1 MHNYY
6 IHIDGLVQGVGF
18 RPHVYSIAKKMGLNG
33 WVNNNSDGVHIE
45 INATLETT
53 ELFLEKI
60 INSKPTNAIITHSFI
75 KEGEMTTYHSFEI
88 ISSDDNNNPSILI
101 PPDYAICN
109 NCKNEIDE
117 VENKRGDYSFTT
129 CLNCGPKYSI
139 MEYLPYDRINT
150 TMKKINM
157 CDDCYNEYNNPA
169 NQRHYNQTNSCPKC
183 SIPMHLFNSSNTCLD
198 HNNDTIINTV
208 VNALQL
214 GKIVAVKNTGG
225 YLLLCDA
232 TNAEAIRN
240 LRSKKRRP
248 SKPLALLFNSIAS
261 ASQFVLI
268 RPQELEALNSI
279 IAPIVL
285 CKLKTSPDT
294 TIAPLLIAPQLDKWG
309 VMLPSTPLL
318 YIIAKKVA
326 RPLVATSG
334 NISGAPIIYRDA
346 DALENLFEVA
356 DLVVSYDREILAPQ
370 DDSVVQYTEEG
381 QKIILRRSRGLAP
394 NYFPHPIKNLKE
406 TILATGGEIKSAFA
420 YTHKAHLYI
429 SQFLGDQTLLE
440 SQDAYAQTFRHFQ
453 KLFKSL
459 PEIVLIDTHPNY
471 FVSASGKDIAQKLKI
486 PCLEIQHHKAHF
498 ASVLVENDLMKTSE
512 KVLGFIWDGTG
523 YGEDEQIWGSE
534 IFIYNEHTFTRIAHL
549 DYFPL
554 LMGDK
559 MSKEPRLSALSILHQ
574 LDEDTMVKKYFST
587 QEWIYYQNVLS
598 QPNKLSTSS
607 MGRFL
612 DALLCIMGID
622 SKVSYEGEGIMKLET
637 IARNSY
643 PHMAYYSLK
652 LIEEK
657 ILWNSFFEEFLHD
670 IKMNK
675 EAGFIARKIIN
686 SLVELIVMMSDKFKI
701 NKLAFSGGVFQ
712 NALLVDLLIQNT
724 KKTKTVYFQKEVSPN
739 DEGVA
744 LGQIAY
750 YLNEM
755 QHFQHDDKNE
765 IGEEIEDN
773 KLITI

>member
-1 MHNYY
+1 
-6 IHIDGLVQGVGF
+6 
-18 RPHVYSIAKKMGLNG
+18 
-33 WVNNNSDGVHIE
+33 
-45 INATLETT
+45 
-53 ELFLEKI
+53 
-60 INSKPTNAIITHSFI
+60 
-75 KEGEMTTYHSFEI
+75 
-88 ISSDDNNNPSILI
+88 
-101 PPDYAICN
+101 
-109 NCKNEIDE
+109 
-117 VENKRGDYSFTT
+117 
-129 CLNCGPKYSI
+129 
-139 MEYLPYDRINT
+139 
-150 TMKKINM
+150 
-157 CDDCYNEYNNPA
+157 
-169 NQRHYNQTNSCPKC
+169 
-183 SIPMHLFNSSNTCLD
+183 
-198 HNNDTIINTV
+198 
-208 VNALQL
+208 
-214 GKIVAVKNTGG
+214 
-225 YLLLCDA
+225 
-232 TNAEAIRN
+232 
-240 LRSKKRRP
+240 
-248 SKPLALLFNSIAS
+248 
-261 ASQFVLI
+261 
-268 RPQELEALNSI
+268 
-279 IAPIVL
+279 
-285 CKLKTSPDT
+285 
-294 TIAPLLIAPQLDKWG
+294 
-309 VMLPSTPLL
+309 
-318 YIIAKKVA
+318 
-326 RPLVATSG
+326 
-334 NISGAPIIYRDA
+334 
-346 DALENLFEVA
+346 
-356 DLVVSYDREILAPQ
+356 
-370 DDSVVQYTEEG
+370 
-381 QKIILRRSRGLAP
+381 
-394 NYFPHPIKNLKE
+394 
-406 TILATGGEIKSAFA
+406 
-420 YTHKAHLYI
+420 
-429 SQFLGDQTLLE
+429 
-440 SQDAYAQTFRHFQ
+440 
-453 KLFKSL
+453 
-459 PEIVLIDTHPNY
+459 
-471 FVSASGKDIAQKLKI
+471 
-486 PCLEIQHHKAHF
+486 
-498 ASVLVENDLMKTSE
+498 
-512 KVLGFIWDGTG
+512 
-523 YGEDEQIWGSE
+523 
-534 IFIYNEHTFTRIAHL
+534 
-549 DYFPL
+549 
-554 LMGDK
+554 MGDK

>member
-1 MHNYY
+1 
-6 IHIDGLVQGVGF
+6 
-18 RPHVYSIAKKMGLNG
+18 
-33 WVNNNSDGVHIE
+33 
-45 INATLETT
+45 
-53 ELFLEKI
+53 
-60 INSKPTNAIITHSFI
+60 
-75 KEGEMTTYHSFEI
+75 
-88 ISSDDNNNPSILI
+88 
-101 PPDYAICN
+101 
-109 NCKNEIDE
+109 
-117 VENKRGDYSFTT
+117 
-129 CLNCGPKYSI
+129 
-139 MEYLPYDRINT
+139 
-150 TMKKINM
+150 
-157 CDDCYNEYNNPA
+157 
-169 NQRHYNQTNSCPKC
+169 
-183 SIPMHLFNSSNTCLD
+183 
-198 HNNDTIINTV
+198 
-208 VNALQL
+208 
-214 GKIVAVKNTGG
+214 
-225 YLLLCDA
+225 
-232 TNAEAIRN
+232 
-240 LRSKKRRP
+240 
-248 SKPLALLFNSIAS
+248 
-261 ASQFVLI
+261 
-268 RPQELEALNSI
+268 
-279 IAPIVL
+279 
-285 CKLKTSPDT
+285 
-294 TIAPLLIAPQLDKWG
+294 
-309 VMLPSTPLL
+309 
-318 YIIAKKVA
+318 
-326 RPLVATSG
+326 
-334 NISGAPIIYRDA
+334 
-346 DALENLFEVA
+346 
-356 DLVVSYDREILAPQ
+356 
-370 DDSVVQYTEEG
+370 
-381 QKIILRRSRGLAP
+381 
-394 NYFPHPIKNLKE
+394 
-406 TILATGGEIKSAFA
+406 
-420 YTHKAHLYI
+420 
-429 SQFLGDQTLLE
+429 
-440 SQDAYAQTFRHFQ
+440 
-453 KLFKSL
+453 
-459 PEIVLIDTHPNY
+459 
-471 FVSASGKDIAQKLKI
+471 
-486 PCLEIQHHKAHF
+486 
-498 ASVLVENDLMKTSE
+498 VLVENDLMKNSE

>member
-1 MHNYY
+1 
-6 IHIDGLVQGVGF
+6 
-18 RPHVYSIAKKMGLNG
+18 
-33 WVNNNSDGVHIE
+33 
-45 INATLETT
+45 
-53 ELFLEKI
+53 
-60 INSKPTNAIITHSFI
+60 
-75 KEGEMTTYHSFEI
+75 
-88 ISSDDNNNPSILI
+88 
-101 PPDYAICN
+101 
-109 NCKNEIDE
+109 
-117 VENKRGDYSFTT
+117 
-129 CLNCGPKYSI
+129 
-139 MEYLPYDRINT
+139 
-150 TMKKINM
+150 
-157 CDDCYNEYNNPA
+157 
-169 NQRHYNQTNSCPKC
+169 
-183 SIPMHLFNSSNTCLD
+183 
-198 HNNDTIINTV
+198 
-208 VNALQL
+208 
-214 GKIVAVKNTGG
+214 
-225 YLLLCDA
+225 
-232 TNAEAIRN
+232 
-240 LRSKKRRP
+240 
-248 SKPLALLFNSIAS
+248 
-261 ASQFVLI
+261 
-268 RPQELEALNSI
+268 
-279 IAPIVL
+279 
-285 CKLKTSPDT
+285 
-294 TIAPLLIAPQLDKWG
+294 
-309 VMLPSTPLL
+309 
-318 YIIAKKVA
+318 
-326 RPLVATSG
+326 
-334 NISGAPIIYRDA
+334 
-346 DALENLFEVA
+346 
-356 DLVVSYDREILAPQ
+356 
-370 DDSVVQYTEEG
+370 
-381 QKIILRRSRGLAP
+381 
-394 NYFPHPIKNLKE
+394 
-406 TILATGGEIKSAFA
+406 
-420 YTHKAHLYI
+420 
-429 SQFLGDQTLLE
+429 
-440 SQDAYAQTFRHFQ
+440 
-453 KLFKSL
+453 
-459 PEIVLIDTHPNY
+459 
-471 FVSASGKDIAQKLKI
+471 
-486 PCLEIQHHKAHF
+486 
-498 ASVLVENDLMKTSE
+498 
-512 KVLGFIWDGTG
+512 
-523 YGEDEQIWGSE
+523 
-534 IFIYNEHTFTRIAHL
+534 
-549 DYFPL
+549 
-554 LMGDK
+554 